1 MSGTGKSL
9 VYLLVQAYMADD
21 VVIARGVTVAVI
33 VAGSTMSTINGK
45 APALIVKQKQCLSSL
60 TN

>member
-9 VYLLVQAYMADD
+9 VYLLQAYMADD

-33 VAGSTMSTINGK
+33 VVSGTIMSTINGK
-45 APALIVKQKQCLSSL
+45 APALIVKKKQCLSSL